1 MIGIGSWGVA
11 DRGLVRKQ
19 EESLKARYQ
28 KRISIHSPVI
38 FTIGSHVGEG
48 VVLDLTIPGC
58 LIRSP
63 IGLKKGEY
71 VQLRMLLPGMK
82 IPFSVT
88 MAAVRW
94 NKGTHFGVEF
104 IKMSETDSR
113 VLTEFVSQ
121 RLTENTWR

>member
-1 MIGIGSWGVA
+1 MGWVA
-11 DRGLVRKQ
+11 EPRTSRKQ

-28 KRISIHSPVI
+28 KRISIHSPVS
-38 FTIGSHVGEG
+38 FSIGSHVGEG

-113 VLTEFVSQ
+113 VLTGFVSQ
-121 RLTENTWR
+121 RLTENSWR